1 MLEAKNTTG
10 KKPLDLT
17 KDRKITKFLQ
27 SMEGNNGDSSFN
39 THSNQVASKY
49 TTQECEEFLLILSHL
64 VQSYFRV
71 TGYPTDNPLWTN
83 FIEHVD
89 NLESHLTWM
98 LKDNHLSP
106 ALNIRLATLR
116 MLTNT

>member
-10 KKPLDLT
+10 KKPLDVT

-27 SMEGNNGDSSFN
+27 SMEGNNGDSSFS

-89 NLESHLTWM
+89 NLEIHLTWM
-98 LKDNHLSP
+98 LKDNHLSS

>member
-71 TGYPTDNPLWTN
+71 TGCPTDNPLWTN

-98 LKDNHLSP
+98 LKDNHLSS

>member
-10 KKPLDLT
+10 KKPLDVT

-83 FIEHVD
+83 FIQHVD
-89 NLESHLTWM
+89 NLESQLTWM
-98 LKDNHLSP
+98 LKDNHLSS